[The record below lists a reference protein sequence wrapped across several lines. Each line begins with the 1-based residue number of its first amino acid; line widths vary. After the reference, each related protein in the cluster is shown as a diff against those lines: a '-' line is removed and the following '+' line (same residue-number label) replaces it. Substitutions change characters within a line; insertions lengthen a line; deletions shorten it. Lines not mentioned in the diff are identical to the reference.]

1 MASRARTQKM
11 FSITA
16 LARKVWRTFV
26 QSAAVLSAVAI
37 AGQALAS
44 PILAVGDREVI
55 YSTSQRRN
63 LGLNFWPDGNMGVA
77 AAGNGQI
84 HFYAANSSSSVRT
97 TGTLASP
104 GTSKQNVNIYGSSGY
119 NYLAGGPIY
128 QDPATGTRLM
138 VYHAEVHGGSQQQYY
153 TTLGLAV
160 ATDPSGLNFQDL
172 GAILRPNLPQTLSTS
187 IDIGGGSITAFNGDL
202 YIHYRDFMADGSVN
216 QLAVARAPLSQVIS
230 NAMGRQST
238 QFTKYY
244 NGAWSQPGLGGLSSY
259 LETGNRNNGWTS
271 VTYNDYLNQFVMAT
285 TESYGT
291 DRGDLYFVGSVDGV
305 NWGPRVPIALDWGEQ
320 FYPSLVGTG
329 PDPARTGQSFYVYYT
344 DSQAGMWNRWSDA
357 QLVRR
362 QITFDPAVVAPP
374 SGPAPTANWTSVGS
388 FAGDYQSGAPAAGW
402 KYLWAAT
409 GKTGNASTYQPL
421 KWSSTVGA
429 YNTTGGATQV
439 WSGGKGHVDDYLSL
453 GAAGGHPGQPNYNI
467 ISAYTIQPDD
477 GAGLYRIANSS
488 IVKADS
494 TVSAGEDGLSLAVYV
509 NNALIGN
516 SLTVPTSGAL
526 LNFDRELGQLA
537 IGDTIYVAL
546 GAGANQNYDSFK
558 NFDFAIQRYSVG
570 SIVTPPPTPPLN
582 GPVVTPPVVAPPAP
596 QMTWVAMSGFQ
607 SDFRAGVPAAGWNYQ
622 WTISGKSGNAAAYA
636 SLKWSDMV
644 GAYNTTGGATP
655 VWSGGKG
662 HVDDYLSLGAGGGHP
677 GQSNY
682 NIIASYTIQGDD
694 GAGLYRIANSFI
706 MKGDATISAGED
718 GLSLAV
724 YVNNVLKGS
733 SLTVPTSGLLINFDR
748 ELGQLAVGDTV
759 YVIIG
764 AGANQNYDSFK
775 NFDFTLQKYVQ
786 VAALATFAAVPE
798 PATGAHALVLG
809 AAALGR
815 RRRRAA

>member
-1 MASRARTQKM
+1 M
-11 FSITA
+11 FSITVPARTGRRA
-16 LARKVWRTFV
+16 LTPFAILLLVVGATSTF
-26 QSAAVLSAVAI
+26 
-37 AGQALAS
+37 AG

-55 YSTSQRRN
+55 YTTSQRRN

-97 TGTLASP
+97 TGSLTSP
-104 GTSKQNVNIYGSSGY
+104 GASKQNVNIYGSSGY

-138 VYHAEVHGGSQQQYY
+138 VYHAEVHGGSAQQYY

-160 ATDPSGLNFQDL
+160 ATDSSGLNFQDL
-172 GAILRPNLPQTLSTS
+172 GAIVRPNLPQTLNTS

-202 YIHYRDFMADGSVN
+202 YIHYRDFMANGSVN

-230 NAMGRQST
+230 NAMSRQGT

-244 NGAWSQPGLGGLSSY
+244 NGAWSQPGLGGLSSH

-285 TESYGT
+285 TEQYGN

-305 NWGPRVPIALDWGEQ
+305 NWGPRVPIALDVGEQ
-320 FYPSLVGTG
+320 FYPSLVGMG

-344 DSQAGMWNRWSDA
+344 DSQAGMWNRWNDA
-357 QLVRR
+357 LLVRR
-362 QITFDPAVVAPP
+362 QITFDPAAPAPP
-374 SGPAPTANWTSVGS
+374 PAPAPSGNWTSVGS
-388 FAGDYQSGAPAAGW
+388 FAGDFQSGAPAAGW

-421 KWSSTVGA
+421 KWSGAVGA

-488 IVKADS
+488 IMKTDS

-509 NNALIGN
+509 NNAIIG
-516 SLTVPTSGAL
+516 SSMTVPTTGAS

-537 IGDTIYVAL
+537 IGDTIYVSL

-558 NFDFAIQRYSVG
+558 NFDFTIQRYATG
-570 SIVTPPPTPPLN
+570 SAVAPPPGSNPVVTP
-582 GPVVTPPVVAPPAP
+582 PVVTPPVVAPPVVPPPPAP
-596 QMTWVAMSGFQ
+596 QMTWAAMSGFQ
-607 SDFRAGVPAAGWNYQ
+607 SDFRTGTPAAGWKYQ
-622 WTISGKSGNAAAYA
+622 WTASGKSGNSTAYA

-677 GQSNY
+677 GQPNY
-682 NIIASYTIQGDD
+682 NIVASYTIQGDD
-694 GAGLYRIANSFI
+694 GAGLYRIANSSI
-706 MKGDATISAGED
+706 LKGDTTISAGED

-724 YVNNVLKGS
+724 YVNNVLKGA
-733 SLTVPTSGLLINFDR
+733 SLTAPTSGALINFDR

-759 YVIIG
+759 FVIIG

-786 VAALATFAAVPE
+786 VAALTAFAAVPE
-798 PATGAHALVLG
+798 PTTGAQALLAL
-809 AAALGR
+809 AAAFGR
-815 RRRRAA
+815 RRRQAG